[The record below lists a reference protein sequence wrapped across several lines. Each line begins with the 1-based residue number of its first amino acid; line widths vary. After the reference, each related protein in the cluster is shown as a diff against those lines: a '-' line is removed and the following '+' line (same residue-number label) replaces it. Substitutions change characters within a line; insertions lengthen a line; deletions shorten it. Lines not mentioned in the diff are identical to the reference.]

1 MFETERHGISSGWKQ
16 GRFPNLFCRHR
27 SETTIMLKG
36 MSFFFMLLLYY
47 PTSLLFPEVSE
58 IPAVHGSQTDIAV
71 PVPSSLRKLTKNIWF
86 DPKQKSVLLKTRV
99 VLRRGALEMLLCS
112 KGSKE
117 HESVLAVDSRAT
129 LLHAEAKPG
138 SPVQFVPEYR
148 PATGSEIE
156 ISLSWKDRSD
166 KVHKVCAQSWIRN
179 VETGKELEFPWVFAG
194 SEFREGRYLAESGD
208 LICVANFTTA
218 MMDLPVSSSQGNN
231 ALLFEA
237 FTERIPPVGT
247 EVIVFL
253 KPVTK
258 EKTQTK
264 KEKKENTSA
273 KIFQ

>member
-1 MFETERHGISSGWKQ
+1 
-16 GRFPNLFCRHR
+16 
-27 SETTIMLKG
+27 MLNG
-36 MSFFFMLLLYY
+36 MSLFFVLLLYH
-47 PTSLLFPEVSE
+47 PPNVLFPEASE
-58 IPAVHGSQTDIAV
+58 ISAVHAFQEEIAV
-71 PVPSSLRKLTKNIWF
+71 PVPLSLRKLAKNIWF
-86 DPKQKSVLLKTRV
+86 DSKQKSVLLKTKV
-99 VLRRGALEMLLCS
+99 VMRRGALEMLLCS

-129 LLHAEAKPG
+129 LLHAALLLAEAKPG

-148 PATGSEIE
+148 SATGSEIE
-156 ISLSWKDRSD
+156 ISLSWRDRSD

-179 VETGKELEFPWVFAG
+179 VETGKELEYPWVFAG

-253 KPVTK
+253 KPETK
-258 EKTQTK
+258 EKTK
-264 KEKKENTSA
+264 KEKEENTAA
-273 KIFQ
+273 KICQ